1 MKKNHPLVTQVQALF
16 DANRNAYQAPRMAAY
31 MKNLFPF
38 YGLQKPVRAVLQRSF
53 IDATKSLRAEE
64 IHLIVRQ
71 LWALPERELQYLAMD
86 TLYANKRKWNDDTLD
101 LFEELVVTKS
111 WWDTV
116 DLLASKM
123 LGAYIR
129 KDYKNYRTR
138 VNGYMRSKDM
148 WLNRTAIIHQ
158 LTYRSDIKLDILEA
172 AILNVIHQKE
182 FFLQKAIGWSLRQ
195 HAKTDPDYVQAFVST
210 HNSMSNL
217 AKREALK
224 HLI

>member
-1 MKKNHPLVTQVQALF
+1 MKKNHAAVIQIQALF
-16 DANRNAYQAPRMAAY
+16 DANRNAYQAARMAAY
-31 MKNLFPF
+31 MKNLFPY
-38 YGLQKPVRAVLQRSF
+38 YGLQKPVRAELQKSF
-53 IDATKSLRAEE
+53 IADTKNFKIEE
-64 IHLIVRQ
+64 VHLITRQ
-71 LWALPERELQYLAMD
+71 LWALPEREMQYLAMD
-86 TLYANKRKWNDDTLD
+86 MLYANKRKWNEGTLD
-101 LFEELVVTKS
+101 LFEELITTKS

-123 LGAYIR
+123 LGAYIK
-129 KDYKNYRTR
+129 KDYENYRER

-158 LTYRSDIKLDILEA
+158 LTYRSDINLDILEA
-172 AILNVIHQKE
+172 SILNVIQQKE

-195 HAKTDPDYVQAFVST
+195 HAKTDPDYVHAFVRT
-210 HNSMSNL
+210 HTSMSNL

>member
-1 MKKNHPLVTQVQALF
+1 MKKNHAAVIQIQSLF
-16 DANRNAYQAPRMAAY
+16 DSNRNAYQAARMAAY
-31 MKNLFPF
+31 MKNLFPY
-38 YGLQKPVRAVLQRSF
+38 YGLQKPVRAELQKSF
-53 IDATKSLRAEE
+53 IADTKNYKIEE
-64 IHLIVRQ
+64 VHLITRQ
-71 LWALPERELQYLAMD
+71 LWALPEREMQYLAMD
-86 TLYANKRKWNDDTLD
+86 MLYANKRKWNEDTLD
-101 LFEELVVTKS
+101 LFEELITTKS

-123 LGAYIR
+123 LGAYIK
-129 KDYKNYRTR
+129 KDYENYRER

-172 AILNVIHQKE
+172 AILNVIQQKE

-210 HNSMSNL
+210 HNNMSNL

-224 HLI
+224 HLL

>member
-1 MKKNHPLVTQVQALF
+1 MKKNHAAVLRIQALF
-16 DANRNAYQAPRMAAY
+16 DANRNAYQAPRMTAY
-31 MKNLFPF
+31 MKNLFPY
-38 YGLQKPVRAVLQRSF
+38 YGLQKPVRAELQKSF
-53 IDATKSLRAEE
+53 IADTKNFKIEE
-64 IHLIVRQ
+64 VHLITRQ
-71 LWALPERELQYLAMD
+71 LWALPEREMQYLAMD
-86 TLYANKRKWNDDTLD
+86 MLYANKRKWNDDTLD
-101 LFEELVVTKS
+101 LFEELITTKS

-138 VNGYMRSKDM
+138 VNAYMRSKDM

-224 HLI
+224 HLL

>member
-1 MKKNHPLVTQVQALF
+1 MKKNHPLVLQIQALF
-16 DANRNAYQAPRMAAY
+16 DANRNAFQAPRMAAY
-31 MKNLFPF
+31 MKNLFPY
-38 YGLQKPVRAVLQRSF
+38 YGLQKPVRAVLQKSF
-53 IDATKSLRAEE
+53 IDSSKALSMEDV
-64 IHLIVRQ
+64 HLIVRQ

-86 TLYANKRKWNDDTLD
+86 TLYANKRKWNDATLD

-123 LGAYIR
+123 IGPYIK
-129 KDYKNYRTR
+129 KDYDKYRSR
-138 VNGYMRSKDM
+138 INNYMRSKDM

-158 LTYRSDIKLDILEA
+158 LTYRSDIKLEVLETS
-172 AILNVIHQKE
+172 ILNVIHQKE

-195 HAKTDPDYVQAFVST
+195 HAKTDANYVQAFVST
-210 HNSMSNL
+210 HHQMSNL

-224 HLI
+224 HIL